1 MSEERFAELAAREQF
16 ILSIASDG
24 YGKRSSSYDYRRAG
38 RGGQGIANLDLSR
51 GKGAQASVVGAFPIE
66 AADQIML
73 VTDGGKLI
81 RSPVDDVRIASRKT
95 RGVLVFR
102 VGEGERVVSVE
113 RLDEE
118 DEDGDEE
125 DAETAES

>member
-1 MSEERFAELAAREQF
+1 M
-16 ILSIASDG
+16 
-24 YGKRSSSYDYRRAG
+24 
-38 RGGQGIANLDLSR
+38 DLSR
-51 GKGAQASVVGAFPIE
+51 GKGSQASVVGAFPIE
-66 AADQIML
+66 SADQIML

-118 DEDGDEE
+118 DEDGDGDEE